1 MCHRA
6 GWQPRSPDDGKRP
19 AGTRPGME
27 RVPFCIGIE
36 LMNRPL
42 GRMERA
48 LRAIPFIT
56 SFFAH
61 ESFTW
66 GTPRDAE
73 PFTSSILVQ
82 ESAFPMLR
90 ADEKTAPPAA
100 SPL

>member
-1 MCHRA
+1 M
-6 GWQPRSPDDGKRP
+6 G
-19 AGTRPGME
+19 
-27 RVPFCIGIE
+27 
-36 LMNRPL
+36 
-42 GRMERA
+42 RA

-61 ESFTW
+61 EPLTW

-90 ADEKTAPPAA
+90 AGEKTMPPAA
-100 SPL
+100 SQLRPWQMPYGLACQVPCLIARV